1 MTDKTNEKRKSKP
14 KKKRLSKGMR
24 KHIRR
29 KKAEARK
36 LDMGQNQ
43 PPRRVKTS
51 IKGDTQA

>member
-1 MTDKTNEKRKSKP
+1 MAEKTKKIKKT

-36 LDMGQNQ
+36 T
-43 PPRRVKTS
+43 PTH
-51 IKGDTQA
+51 